1 MDTKLYATIGTLAK
15 KWKDYPNT
23 YNPQDPNNKQILIEK
38 NMRLAVNVALKYRGM
53 GVSEDDLVGAALLGL
68 SVAYDKYKPNQTILK
83 DRLLGLINDTTTA
96 DDFVEIV
103 AENMNYECD
112 VAKMFANGV
121 PETHEEMVSWIN
133 KNIRPA
139 KFTSVAQMWCRAM
152 VLAELE
158 KHGKVVRGADN
169 NSIDYLDD
177 EETMGIDK
185 LPVADDND
193 TEEKEECWQKL
204 FAGMPETC
212 QKIICQRYGIGENE
226 PLTLKEIANYWGRD
240 VGYVKRVLSDGIEK
254 MRDNAQLFGLNLAQ
268 ML

>member
-1 MDTKLYATIGTLAK
+1 MDSKLYSQIGALAK
-15 KWKDYPNT
+15 KWKDYPNV

-53 GVSEDDLVGAALLGL
+53 GVEEEDLVGAALLGL
-68 SVAYDKYKPNQTILK
+68 SVAYEKYKPNQTILK
-83 DRLLGLINDTTTA
+83 DRLLGLINDTTTM
-96 DDFVEIV
+96 DDFLQIISDNMPYS
-103 AENMNYECD
+103 ENVCEFF
-112 VAKMFANGV
+112 KQGV

-152 VLAELE
+152 TLAELE

-169 NSIDYLDD
+169 NSIDYLDNPD
-177 EETMGIDK
+177 FTSFDK

-204 FAGMPETC
+204 FTGMPETC

-254 MRDNAQLFGLNLAQ
+254 LKDNAQLFGLNLAQ

>member
-1 MDTKLYATIGTLAK
+1 MDTKLYSTIGALAK
-15 KWKDYPNT
+15 KWREYPNT
-23 YNPQDPNNKQILIEK
+23 YNPKDPNNKQILIEK

-53 GVSEDDLVGAALLGL
+53 GVSEDDLIGASLLGL

-103 AENMNYECD
+103 AENMNYGGD
-112 VAKMFANGV
+112 VAELFANGV
-121 PETHEEMVSWIN
+121 PETPSEMVSWVN

-139 KFTSVAQMWCRAM
+139 KFTSVATMWVRAY

-158 KHGKVVRGADN
+158 KYGKVVRGADN
-169 NSIDYLDD
+169 NAFDYLDD
-177 EETMGIDK
+177 EETMGIEK
-185 LPVADDND
+185 LPIANDDE
-193 TEEKEECWQKL
+193 TEEREEAWVKL
-204 FAGMPETC
+204 FAGVPENC

-240 VGYVKRVLSDGIEK
+240 VGYVKRVLADGLEK
-254 MRDNAQLFGLNLAQ
+254 MRDNAAMHKLNLAA

>member
-1 MDTKLYATIGTLAK
+1 MDSKLYSQIGALAK
-15 KWKDYPNT
+15 KWRDYPNT
-23 YNPQDPNNKQILIEK
+23 YNPQDPDNKKILIEK
-38 NMRLAVNVALKYRGM
+38 NMKLAVNVALKYRGM
-53 GVSEDDLVGAALLGL
+53 GVPEDDLIGASLLGL

-121 PETHEEMVSWIN
+121 PETHKEMVSWIN

-158 KHGKVVRGADN
+158 KYGTPVRGADN
-169 NSIDYLDD
+169 NAFDYLDD
-177 EETMGIDK
+177 EETMGIDR
-185 LPVADDND
+185 LPFTNDDE
-193 TEEKEECWQKL
+193 TEEREEAWEKL
-204 FAGMPETC
+204 FAGIPENC

-226 PLTLKEIANYWGRD
+226 PLTLKDIANYWGRD
-240 VGYVKRVLSDGIEK
+240 VGYVKRVLADGLEK
-254 MRDNAQLFGLNLAQ
+254 MRDNAAMHKLNLAA

>member
-1 MDTKLYATIGTLAK
+1 MDTKLYATIGKLAK
-15 KWKDYPNT
+15 KWRDYPNT

-68 SVAYDKYKPNQTILK
+68 SVAYEKYKPNQTILK

-158 KHGKVVRGADN
+158 KHGKVVRGADSN
-169 NSIDYLDD
+169 AFDYLDD
-177 EETMGIDK
+177 EETMGMQK
-185 LPVADDND
+185 LPVAND
-193 TEEKEECWQKL
+193 GETEEREEAWCKL
-204 FAGMPETC
+204 FTGVPENC

-226 PLTLKEIANYWGRD
+226 PLTLKEIASYWGRD